1 MITSGLATKVE
12 YVKEIKT
19 KVCPSPKPSLSLSL
33 YIYIYIYIISLSFFK
48 IYLLLYRDDMSGWK
62 YVEDDIE
69 KRKRL
74 RTFADFE
81 KKLQVQPS
89 FMFSSNAILY
99 IL

>member
-1 MITSGLATKVE
+1 M
-12 YVKEIKT
+12 
-19 KVCPSPKPSLSLSL
+19 
-33 YIYIYIYIISLSFFK
+33 
-48 IYLLLYRDDMSGWK
+48 LYRDDMSGWK